1 MGNIIL
7 PMEQLNPNAMRQLHP
22 LQRFLTATLIA
33 TLAACTQVPLAEQPP
48 ETPVQLQ
55 SESALAP
62 PVASTAPATCKDCES
77 AAVPTATPI
86 ERNSAQPTPLESAP
100 VATAPA
106 AATPPQPAAAP
117 PKPAVAPAATKK
129 GTVPKIAKATGELA
143 HGYYLNVGVFAVSAN
158 ADKVVQKLQGAGFK
172 PIVQE
177 LTTSKGH
184 VTRVRVGPFGT
195 KADAAQTAKK
205 IRALK
210 LDAVVFKH

>member
-7 PMEQLNPNAMRQLHP
+7 PMEQLNPTAMLH
-22 LQRFLTATLIA
+22 LHTLIRISPA
-33 TLAACTQVPLAEQPP
+33 ALFMALAACTQVPLAPLP
-48 ETPVQLQ
+48 TDTPVQLQ
-55 SESALAP
+55 SASALA
-62 PVASTAPATCKDCES
+62 TPAAAAEPGTCKDCGP
-77 AAVPTATPI
+77 AATPTATPI
-86 ERNSAQPTPLESAP
+86 ASNSAQPTPLESAP
-100 VATAPA
+100 VVTTPA
-106 AATPPQPAAAP
+106 AAPSPQPAAAP

-129 GTVPKIAKATGELA
+129 GTVPKIAKATGDLA

-158 ADKVVQKLQGAGFK
+158 ADKVIQKLQGAGLQ

-210 LDAVVFKH
+210 LDAVVIKH

>member
-7 PMEQLNPNAMRQLHP
+7 PMEQLNSTTMLH
-22 LQRFLTATLIA
+22 LRTLIRISPA
-33 TLAACTQVPLAEQPP
+33 ALFMALAACTQVPLTQQPAD
-48 ETPVQLQ
+48 TPVQLQ

-62 PVASTAPATCKDCES
+62 AAASTAPASCKDCE
-77 AAVPTATPI
+77 AAVAPTATPI
-86 ERNSAQPTPLESAP
+86 ARNAAQPTPLESAP
-100 VATAPA
+100 MATAPA

-117 PKPAVAPAATKK
+117 PKPAVAPATTKK
-129 GTVPKIAKATGELA
+129 VAVPKIAKTIGDLA

-158 ADKVVQKLQGAGFK
+158 ADKVVQKLQGAGLQ

-184 VTRVRVGPFGT
+184 VTRVRVGPFGS
-195 KADAAQTAKK
+195 KADAEKTAKK

-210 LDAVVFKH
+210 LDAVVFKP